1 MALESKAG
9 GLADPDFTDRLKEIP
24 QDIAAL
30 IKQEI
35 ELAKAELSQKAEQ
48 VRSELEQAR
57 READEEIRQ
66 TKFEAQRLGKQAGM
80 GAGLFGGAGLLA
92 VGAFATFTVFLVGAA
107 AVAMPVW
114 AAALVVTILYAAVAG
129 ALSFA
134 GKNKLKEVQQRI
146 PQATGHVDRLKG
158 AAASAVQRIRDE
170 VPLAPERTISSLK
183 ESKEHLAEAWHRG
196 SNGNG
201 AAVKDG
207 YVAPAPAAGD
217 EVAEPERPE
226 RIAWK
231 PRRSR

>member
-1 MALESKAG
+1 MALDSKAG

-35 ELAKAELSQKAEQ
+35 ELARAEFSQKAEQ

-57 READEEIRQ
+57 READEEIRLA
-66 TKFEAQRLGKQAGM
+66 KSEAQKLGKKAGM

-92 VGAFATFTVFLVGAA
+92 LGAFATFTVFLVGAA
-107 AVAMPVW
+107 ALAMPVW
-114 AAALVVTILYAAVAG
+114 AAALVVTVLYAVVAG
-129 ALSFA
+129 VLSLA
-134 GKNKLKEVQQRI
+134 GKNKLKQVQQRI

-158 AAASAVQRIRDE
+158 AAASAVQRIRAE

-183 ESKEHLAEAWHRG
+183 ESKEHLAEAWRRG
-196 SNGNG
+196 SNGDG
-201 AAVKDG
+201 PAVKDG
-207 YVAPAPAAGD
+207 YVAAPPAAG
-217 EVAEPERPE
+217 EEAAEPE
-226 RIAWK
+226 RIAWN